1 MALLLA
7 VVMVLVITVV
17 ITLRRP
23 LPDYSGQTQ
32 VPGLGSE
39 VSIQRD
45 ERGIPQVYASTSRD
59 LFYAQGYVHAQDR
72 FFQMDYRRHV
82 ASGRL
87 SELVGPDEEALQSDR
102 VVRTLGWRR
111 VAEKELPLLEPST
124 RNYLQSYADGVN
136 AYIDDRAPAELS
148 SAYSV
153 IGLQGNLT
161 RIERWTPVDSLTWL
175 KAMAWDLRPN
185 YDDELGRA
193 ITYGQVDDEALVAQL
208 YPPYPVGEHLPI
220 VPGESVVGASVEG
233 ALKVQDADRGGAD
246 QGQGKALAARQEAA
260 RPTLRA
266 VRAGAEPLLDAQR
279 ALDAIPTLL
288 GRGDGIGSNSW
299 VVSGEHTVSGQPL
312 LANDPHLAPGIPS
325 TWYQVG
331 LHCTQ
336 VGAACP
342 FEVAGYS
349 FAGLPGVVIG
359 HNAEI
364 AWGLT
369 TLGADVSDFFLEDV
383 EDGSYLRDGVQ
394 VELDTRTEMIKRSG
408 ADDEEITI
416 RSTGHGPIISDVLD
430 PADDVGAVAPVTPP
444 APYSPD
450 GYAVSLS
457 WTAMTPG
464 RTADAIFQLN
474 AASDWDD
481 FRAAAELFEFPS
493 QNLIYADTQGH
504 IGYQAAGKIPVRLP
518 GPGLGQNDGTWPRLG
533 WDSRWDWA
541 GYIPFE
547 VLPQVL
553 DPEEGFIVA
562 ANQLV
567 TGPPYTYR
575 LTADWDY
582 GYRSQRI
589 RDVLTEKIEAGDK
602 LSSDDMSALQ
612 MDTHNGF
619 APVLVPSLLAAPPSD
634 VDTTAATRKF
644 TAEAITMLR
653 DWDYSQGRDSAPA
666 AYYNAVWSNVLR
678 LTFQDQLPEEVRP
691 DGGDRWYRVVGAL
704 LAEPDNVWWD
714 DQRTPTIVETRDQ
727 VLGQAMKDARL
738 ELTASL
744 GKDPLEWEWGK
755 LHTLTLEHKL
765 LGGEAAPWPV
775 RALFSSDRMQLGGG
789 SAAVQANGWDASQD
803 GSYTVDWVPSMRM
816 VVDLSDLD
824 ASTWVDLTGISGH
837 PWSAHHGDQTQAW
850 ADGETFLWP
859 FSREAVD
866 AAAQDTLT
874 LSPIEPAGG

>member
-7 VVMVLVITVV
+7 VVMVVVITVV

-23 LPDYSGQTQ
+23 LPDYSGQVQ

-39 VSIQRD
+39 VSVQRD
-45 ERGIPQVYASTSRD
+45 ARGIPQVYASTSDD

-72 FFQMDYRRHV
+72 FFQMDFRRHV
-82 ASGRL
+82 TAGRL
-87 SELVGPDEEALQSDR
+87 SELVGPDDDALQADR
-102 VVRTLGWRR
+102 VVRTLGWRK
-111 VAEKELPLLEPST
+111 VAEEELPLLEPSS

-136 AYIDDRAPAELS
+136 AYIADRAPAELS
-148 SAYSV
+148 AAYSV
-153 IGLQGNLT
+153 LGLQRDLT
-161 RIERWTPVDSLTWL
+161 RIEPWTPLDSLTWL
-175 KAMAWDLRPN
+175 KAMAWDLRTN

-193 ITYGQVDDEALVAQL
+193 ITYGQVGDEALVAQL
-208 YPPYPVGEHLPI
+208 YPPYPLGEHLPI
-220 VPGESVVGASVEG
+220 VPGEAVVGSSLEG
-233 ALKVQDADRGGAD
+233 ALKVQDGAQD
-246 QGQGKALAARQEAA
+246 QQVSTAAQDPGRA
-260 RPTLRA
+260 TLRA
-266 VRAGAEPLLDAQR
+266 AEAGSSALQGAQETLDV
-279 ALDAIPTLL
+279 IPTLL

-299 VVSGEHTVSGQPL
+299 VVSGEHTVSGEPL
-312 LANDPHLAPGIPS
+312 LANDPHLAPGMPS

-336 VGAACP
+336 VSAACP

-359 HNAEI
+359 HNADI

-394 VELDTRTEMIKRSG
+394 VELETRTETIKRSG

-416 RSTGHGPIISDVLD
+416 RSTVHGPIISDVLD
-430 PADDVGAVAPVTPP
+430 PASDVGAVAPVAPP

-450 GYAVSLS
+450 GFAVSLS

-464 RTADAIFQLN
+464 RTADALFQLST
-474 AASDWDD
+474 ASDWDD

-493 QNLIYADTQGH
+493 QNLVYADTKGH

-518 GPGLGQNDGTWPRLG
+518 GPGLGQKDGTWPRLG

-547 VLPQVL
+547 VLPRVL

-562 ANQLV
+562 ANQQV
-567 TGPPYTYR
+567 AGPPYTYR
-575 LTADWDY
+575 LTSDWDY

-589 RDVLTEKIEAGDK
+589 RDVLTESIEAGDK
-602 LSSDDMSALQ
+602 LSSEDMRALQ
-612 MDTHNGF
+612 LDTRNGF

-634 VDTTAATRKF
+634 VDTTAATREF
-644 TAEAITMLR
+644 TAEAVTMLR

-678 LTFQDQLPEEVRP
+678 LTFEDQLPEEARP
-691 DGGDRWYRVVGAL
+691 DGGDRWYRVVDAL
-704 LAEPDNVWWD
+704 LADRDNLWWD
-714 DQRTPTIVETRDQ
+714 DVRTPTIVETRDQ

-755 LHTLTLEHKL
+755 LHTLTLERDL
-765 LGGEAAPWPV
+765 LGDEAVPGPV
-775 RALFSSDRMQLGGG
+775 RALFNSDTMQLGGG
-789 SAAVQANGWDASQD
+789 SAAVLATGWDASEY
-803 GSYTVDWVPSMRM
+803 GSYLVDWVPSMRM

-824 ASTWVDLTGISGH
+824 ASTWVDLTGVSGH
-837 PWSAHHGDQTQAW
+837 PWSAHYGDQTQAW
-850 ADGETFLWP
+850 ADGETFVWP
-859 FSREAVD
+859 FSRRAVD
-866 AAAQDTLT
+866 EAAVDTLT
-874 LSPIEPAGG
+874 LSPLEPAGG